1 MAAARGQAWLR
12 AAPAS
17 RPRKYPC
24 DVTNTQNPFAHPV
37 EPAAESPSEQ
47 GQGNP
52 HPVNPLRGVTIGL
65 DIGGTKTH
73 GVRFEDGHPVAD
85 DSAGSSNVQNVTRDQ
100 AARNLAE
107 LFGRIGGG
115 RVDRVYAG
123 SGGIDTDEDAAA
135 LAALIQPLVP
145 EALITVVHDS
155 RLLLAAG
162 RAGTGVA
169 VIAGTGSAAWG
180 RNADGGE
187 ARAGGW
193 GYLLGDEGSGYWL
206 GREAVRHSLR
216 RMNQGLPIDQ
226 LTAALLQS
234 CGLDHPNKLIALF
247 HSPDTGRRF
256 WAQQARHVVEA
267 AAAGHQDSAALLD
280 QAGRDL
286 AALAGQVLGQLKID
300 GPVILGGGLGM
311 NVAPLQES
319 FRRNLAAA
327 GIMDVRVL
335 GQEPVFGVLQLLA
348 EPA

>member
-1 MAAARGQAWLR
+1 MPRTKAT
-12 AAPAS
+12 
-17 RPRKYPC
+17 PRKYPC
-24 DVTNTQNPFAHPV
+24 DVTNTQKPSTRPV
-37 EPAAESPSEQ
+37 QHAAVAQ
-47 GQGNP
+47 GD
-52 HPVNPLRGVTIGL
+52 PLRGVTIGL

-73 GVRFEDGHPVAD
+73 GVRFEDGVPVAD
-85 DSAGSSNVQNVTRDQ
+85 DSAGSSNVQNVSRDQ

-107 LFGRIGGG
+107 LFARIGGG

-135 LAALIQPLVP
+135 LAALIQPLAP
-145 EALITVVHDS
+145 EARITVVHDS

-162 RAGTGVA
+162 RASTGVA

-216 RMNQGLPIDQ
+216 RMNQGLLIDQ
-226 LTAALLQS
+226 LTAALLAS
-234 CGLDHPNKLIALF
+234 CGLDHPNRLIALF

-267 AAAGHQDSAALLD
+267 AAAGHPDSAALLD

-286 AALAGQVLGQLKID
+286 AALAGQVLGQLKIQ

-319 FRRNLAAA
+319 FRRNLEAA
-327 GIMDVRVL
+327 GITDVMVL
-335 GQEPVFGVLQLLA
+335 DQEPVFGVLQLLA

>member
-1 MAAARGQAWLR
+1 M
-12 AAPAS
+12 
-17 RPRKYPC
+17 
-24 DVTNTQNPFAHPV
+24 TNTQNPFTRSVQPEAG
-37 EPAAESPSEQ
+37 PAGSPLDGS
-47 GQGNP
+47 
-52 HPVNPLRGVTIGL
+52 PLHGITIGL

-73 GVRFEDGHPVAD
+73 GVRFEDGRPVAD
-85 DSAGSSNVQNVTRDQ
+85 DSAGSSNVQNVTREQ
-100 AARNLAE
+100 AARNLSE
-107 LFGRIGGG
+107 LFARIGGG

-123 SGGIDTDEDAAA
+123 SGGIDTEEDAAA

-145 EALITVVHDS
+145 AARVTVVHDS

-162 RAGTGVA
+162 RASTGVA

-216 RMNQGLPIDQ
+216 RMNQGQPIDQ
-226 LTAALLQS
+226 LTASLLAS

-267 AAAGHQDSAALLD
+267 AAAGHQDSATLLD
-280 QAGRDL
+280 QAGQDL
-286 AALAGQVLGQLKID
+286 AALAAQVLGQLEIQ

-319 FRRNLAAA
+319 FRRNLEAA
-327 GIMDVRVL
+327 GITDVRVL
-335 GQEPVFGVLQLLA
+335 DQEPVFGVLQLLA